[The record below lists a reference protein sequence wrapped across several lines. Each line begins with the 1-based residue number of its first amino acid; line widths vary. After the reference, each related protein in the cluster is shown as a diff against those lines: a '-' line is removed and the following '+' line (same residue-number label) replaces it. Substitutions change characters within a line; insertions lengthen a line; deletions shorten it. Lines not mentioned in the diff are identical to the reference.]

1 MVLSLYTQPH
11 YSNLGWPPVTIRQV
25 STEQERVTVIPNM
38 FLEVN
43 RQRKISNINF
53 SHFAERLN
61 HICILKAFP
70 SCPCVT

>member
-38 FLEVN
+38 FLEAH
-43 RQRKISNINF
+43 RQRKISDISTLARVVHKTHKAKLNF
-53 SHFAERLN
+53 VRKCKL
-61 HICILKAFP
+61 
-70 SCPCVT
+70 